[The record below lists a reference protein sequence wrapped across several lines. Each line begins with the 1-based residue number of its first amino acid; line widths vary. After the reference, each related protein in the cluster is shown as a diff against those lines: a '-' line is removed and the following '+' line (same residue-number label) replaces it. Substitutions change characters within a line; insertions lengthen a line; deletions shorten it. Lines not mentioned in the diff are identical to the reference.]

1 MKEISFIL
9 FFTPFFCFSQEHI
22 KTSNYFTDL
31 TIEEKRIIVF
41 KGTEEPN
48 SGHYNKHFQEGVY
61 ICKACN
67 NPLFNSNWTNIF
79 SRTYAQ
85 SISGIPVNTSFNI
98 DTKQF
103 HLCWKPNYNIK
114 EPSVIYYNPKQYKN
128 IKNRI
133 KIQNSISIKINDSY
147 IYLYNNKNIV
157 NIQCFQIL

>member
-48 SGHYNKHFQEGVY
+48 SGLYNKHFQEGVY

-67 NPLFNSNWTNIF
+67 NPLFNSNSKFESNCGW
-79 SRTYAQ
+79 
-85 SISGIPVNTSFNI
+85 PSFDDEIKGAIIRYPDNSLGMKRVEI
-98 DTKQF
+98 CCSNCKG
-103 HLCWKPNYNIK
+103 HLGHVFVG
-114 EPSVIYYNPKQYKN
+114 ERFTQKN
-128 IKNRI
+128 IRHCV
-133 KIQNSISIKINDSY
+133 NSLSIKFIE
-147 IYLYNNKNIV
+147 NKK
-157 NIQCFQIL
+157 